1 MWIKKLR
8 NRKLQSILIV
18 LIVMVCAMLMTSS
31 LVIMTSW
38 GSPYKEL
45 TEESKSPALKL
56 YLFEKSYENASKVKE
71 KFERLE
77 EVERVSM
84 IEYNYLQ
91 DNLKFNDKEIEDFLN
106 LVVYDERLHGNVRIL
121 EGDMNNLKKNEC
133 FIPAVF
139 ANKENIEIGDVLEI
153 SEGISYIVKG
163 IYTEPYNMSISYDI
177 EIIIHEMPQ
186 NIDSNYYLSVF
197 TDTDLEG
204 TELIDIYRESNNKIL
219 EGWGITLEGR
229 ISDNQM
235 TEQIVGGI
243 LLAMSIIILLVSG
256 IMIQY
261 MIKNT
266 LITDKKSVAIYKTL
280 GYKNNLIIGIYM
292 KFYSFLVLIGSALG
306 AIGSKFI
313 SDSFTKVTFQNLGV
327 NSSNGILTAG
337 ILCMG
342 VIIFFVLLQVYL
354 VLKKLK
360 NIKPIEVFQ
369 GVNNVRGKRKSSR
382 ASTINFSPLSMA
394 IRNIRRDKKNTIVII
409 ITCIVSA
416 FCVNFASTSFT
427 LIKGMPDNNYYWLGF
442 DKYDISME
450 SINID
455 EFDNALKQVEDFE
468 EVEKVVRSCSNYPVS
483 IEWKKGIGDTIISSN
498 IYESYEG
505 LEMSILKGRNPKY
518 SNEIAIGNPVAKKLG
533 KEVGDYIDIFFSNN
547 QKVTLLISGT
557 FQSFFNMGKSCRLLS
572 STLVENKIDFTYSD
586 GSIYIKEGFIAN
598 NFINNHSNE
607 FKDIAKFT
615 HRVNK
620 YENIMNAICGPQ
632 LAAIGP
638 FMIMAL
644 ILGGLNI
651 VAIVYLKN
659 KDNSKINSI
668 YKAIGYSAT
677 HLLKANICYIF
688 VIASV
693 SILITVPLFV
703 ITFPRFMILSMSFFG
718 FEEYLIAY
726 DPVSFLLCN
735 LFALLVFILSG
746 LFSSKSLFDNP
757 IAELTLE

>member
-31 LVIMTSW
+31 LVIMTSL
-38 GSPYKEL
+38 GSPYREL

-56 YLFEKSYENASKVKE
+56 YLFEESYENASKVKE
-71 KFERLE
+71 KFEKLE
-77 EVERVSM
+77 EVEQVSM

-91 DNLKFNDKEIEDFLN
+91 DNLKFNDKKIEDFLN
-106 LVVYDERLHGNVRIL
+106 LVVYDERLHDNVRIL

-133 FIPAVF
+133 FIPGVLAY
-139 ANKENIEIGDVLEI
+139 KDNIETGDVLEI
-153 SEGISYIVKG
+153 SEGVSYIVKG

-177 EIIIHEMPQ
+177 EIIINEMPQ
-186 NIDSNYYLSVF
+186 DLDSNYYLSIF

-235 TEQIVGGI
+235 TEQILGGI
-243 LLAMSIIILLVSG
+243 LLAMSIMILLVSG

-292 KFYSFLVLIGSALG
+292 KFYSFLVLIGSVLG
-306 AIGSKFI
+306 AISSKFI

-327 NSSNGILTAG
+327 NSSNGIFTAG
-337 ILCMG
+337 VFCVG
-342 VIIFFVLLQVYL
+342 VIISFVLLQVYF

-369 GVNNVRGKRKSSR
+369 GVNNVRIKRKSSGT
-382 ASTINFSPLSMA
+382 SITHFSPLAMA
-394 IRNIRRDKKNTIVII
+394 VRNIKRDKKNTIIII

-416 FCVNFASTSFT
+416 FCVNFAATAIT
-427 LIKGMPDNNYYWLGF
+427 LIKGMPGNNYYWLGF

-450 SINID
+450 SIHID
-455 EFDNALKQVEDFE
+455 EFENAVKEVEDFE
-468 EVEKVVRSCSNYPVS
+468 EVEKVVKSCSNYPVS

-498 IYESYEG
+498 IYETYED
-505 LEMSILKGRNPKY
+505 LEMPVLKGRNPKY
-518 SNEIAIGNPVAKKLG
+518 SNEIAIGNFVAKKLG
-533 KEVGDYIDIFFSNN
+533 KGVGDYIDIFFSDN

-557 FQSFFNMGKSCRLLS
+557 FQSFFNMGKRCRLLG
-572 STLVENKIDFTYSD
+572 STLVENKIDLNYTE
-586 GSIYIKEGFIAN
+586 GSIYIKEGFQAN
-598 NFINNHSNE
+598 DFINSHSNE
-607 FKDIAKFT
+607 FKDMAKFT
-615 HRVNK
+615 PRLNK

-638 FMIMAL
+638 FMVMAL

-659 KDNSKINSI
+659 KNNSKINSI
-668 YKAIGYSAT
+668 YKAIGYSAG
-677 HLLKANICYIF
+677 HLLKTNIYYIF
-688 VIASV
+688 LIASV

-703 ITFPRFMILSMSFFG
+703 IIFPRFMILSMSFFG
-718 FEEYLIAY
+718 FEEYLVTY
-726 DPVSFLLCN
+726 DPVSLLLCN
-735 LFALLVFILSG
+735 LLALFAFIISG
-746 LFSSKSLFDNP
+746 LLSSKSLFDNP
-757 IAELTLE
+757 IAELTVE